1 MIENKSV
8 NTLHELLDDNIRRF
22 IVAETEL
29 QNVLPYLIQTASN
42 IALKNVLQKYQ
53 DMVKMHVHKMEDF
66 FEEES
71 ITYLSASNK
80 VMHAFLSETEERV
93 SQCVDFATKDACLL
107 SCIQNI
113 NHFKIGTY
121 GTAAAFANALEMNK
135 TAVIF
140 HEFEINEKQIDDRL
154 SQLAEFEINKKAKTR
169 IGIA

>member
-1 MIENKSV
+1 
-8 NTLHELLDDNIRRF
+8 
-22 IVAETEL
+22 
-29 QNVLPYLIQTASN
+29 
-42 IALKNVLQKYQ
+42 
-53 DMVKMHVHKMEDF
+53 
-66 FEEES
+66 
-71 ITYLSASNK
+71 
-80 VMHAFLSETEERV
+80 MHAFLSETEERV
-93 SQCVDFATKDACLL
+93 SQCADFATKDACLL